1 MVFMADI
8 TKLAAEILEMVGGA
22 ENITFVA
29 HCMTRLRFN
38 LKDESIVDDAK
49 VKAIDGVI
57 DIRHSAGQYQVIVG
71 PKVDKV
77 YEIVAKETGID
88 TGKSAADEGET
99 KGFLGKLMKLI
110 SGIMMPV
117 LPALIACGMI
127 NAVLSILTTAGVV
140 SAESGIYTMLYGM
153 GNASMYFLPVLVGS
167 SAAKFFGIDQYIGAV
182 LGAILLYPTFVAA
195 AGAGDALDLFGM
207 KFTMVSYASTVFPA
221 IVAAWFASVLYKW
234 LRAVLPDALAFAL
247 VPFLT
252 VAIAAPISLLV
263 VGPVIQQ
270 ASSLL
275 ATAVLAVYQ
284 LSPVLCGVILGPI
297 FGLVMIPLGLHWALI
312 VISINNIM
320 TVGSD
325 PILGLLCG
333 SMGVVGACLAFALR
347 SKDPGEKSLGFSC
360 AITSLCGITE
370 PALYGIVLEHKKI
383 IIASMISGAISA
395 VIPAIF
401 NTRTFVMT
409 SSGIFSFPGY
419 MNPSGDMSSLI
430 GAILC
435 NAVGFI
441 LTFVLVY
448 IMYRPDADV
457 SAE

>member
-1 MVFMADI
+1 MADI

-127 NAVLSILTTAGVV
+127 DAVLSILTTAGVV

-153 GNASMYFLPVLVGS
+153 GNACMYFLPVLVGS

-182 LGAILLYPTFVAA
+182 LGAILIYPTFVAA
-195 AGAGDALDLFGM
+195 AGAGDALDLFGV

-435 NAVGFI
+435 NVVGFI

>member
-1 MVFMADI
+1 MADI

-153 GNASMYFLPVLVGS
+153 GNACMYFLPVLVGS

-182 LGAILLYPTFVAA
+182 LGAILIYPTFVAA
-195 AGAGDALDLFGM
+195 AGAGDALDLFGV

-370 PALYGIVLEHKKI
+370 PALYGIVLERKKI

-435 NAVGFI
+435 NVVGFI

>member
-1 MVFMADI
+1 MADI

-153 GNASMYFLPVLVGS
+153 GNACMYFLPVLVGS

-182 LGAILLYPTFVAA
+182 LGAILIYPTFVAA
-195 AGAGDALDLFGM
+195 AGAGDALDLFGV

-383 IIASMISGAISA
+383 IIASMVSGAISA

-435 NAVGFI
+435 NVVGFI

>member
-1 MVFMADI
+1 MADT
-8 TKLAAEILEMVGGA
+8 TKLAAEILEMVGGT
-22 ENITFVA
+22 ENVTFVA

-77 YEIVAKETGID
+77 YEIVAKETGVD

-140 SAESGIYTMLYGM
+140 SAESGIYILLYGM

-252 VAIAAPISLLV
+252 VAIAVPISLLV

-284 LSPVLCGVILGPI
+284 FSPILCGVILGPI

-333 SMGVVGACLAFALR
+333 SMGVVGACLAFAFR
-347 SKDPGEKSLGFSC
+347 SKDPSEKSLGFSC

-383 IIASMISGAISA
+383 IVASMISGAISA

-435 NAVGFI
+435 NVVGFI

-448 IMYRPDADV
+448 IMYRPDADT

>member
-1 MVFMADI
+1 MADI

-127 NAVLSILTTAGVV
+127 NAALSILTTAGVV

-153 GNASMYFLPVLVGS
+153 GNACMYFLPVLVGS

-182 LGAILLYPTFVAA
+182 LGAILIYPTFVAA
-195 AGAGDALDLFGM
+195 AGAGDALDLFGV

-435 NAVGFI
+435 NVVGFI

>member
-1 MVFMADI
+1 MADI
-8 TKLAAEILEMVGGA
+8 TKLADEILEMVGGA

-140 SAESGIYTMLYGM
+140 SAESGFYTMLYGM
-153 GNASMYFLPVLVGS
+153 GNACMYFLPVLVGS

-182 LGAILLYPTFVAA
+182 LGAILIYPTFVAA
-195 AGAGDALDLFGM
+195 AGAGDALDLFGV

-435 NAVGFI
+435 NVVGFI

>member
-1 MVFMADI
+1 MADI

-153 GNASMYFLPVLVGS
+153 GNACMYFLPVLVGS

-182 LGAILLYPTFVAA
+182 LGAILIYPTFVAA
-195 AGAGDALDLFGM
+195 AGAGDALDLFGV

-252 VAIAAPISLLV
+252 VAIAAPISFLV

-435 NAVGFI
+435 NVVGFI

>member
-1 MVFMADI
+1 MADI

-22 ENITFVA
+22 DNITFVA

-153 GNASMYFLPVLVGS
+153 GNACMYFLPVLVGS

-182 LGAILLYPTFVAA
+182 LGAILIYPTFVAA
-195 AGAGDALDLFGM
+195 AGAGDALDLFGV

-234 LRAVLPDALAFAL
+234 LRAVLPDGLAFAL

-435 NAVGFI
+435 NVVGFI

>member
-1 MVFMADI
+1 MADI

-77 YEIVAKETGID
+77 YEIIAKETGID

-153 GNASMYFLPVLVGS
+153 GNACMYFLPVLVGS

-182 LGAILLYPTFVAA
+182 LGAILIYPTFVAA
-195 AGAGDALDLFGM
+195 AGAGDALDLFGV

-435 NAVGFI
+435 NVVGFI
-441 LTFVLVY
+441 LAFVLVY

>member
-1 MVFMADI
+1 MADI

-153 GNASMYFLPVLVGS
+153 GNACMYFLPVLVGS

-182 LGAILLYPTFVAA
+182 LGAILIYPTFVAA
-195 AGAGDALDLFGM
+195 AGAGDALDLFGV

-435 NAVGFI
+435 NIVGFI

>member
-1 MVFMADI
+1 MADI

-77 YEIVAKETGID
+77 NEIVAKETGID

-153 GNASMYFLPVLVGS
+153 GNACMYFLPVLVGS

-182 LGAILLYPTFVAA
+182 LGAILIYPTFVAA
-195 AGAGDALDLFGM
+195 AGAGDALDLFGV

-435 NAVGFI
+435 NVVGFI

>member
-1 MVFMADI
+1 MADI

-153 GNASMYFLPVLVGS
+153 GNACMYFLPVLVGS

-182 LGAILLYPTFVAA
+182 LGAILIYPTFVAA
-195 AGAGDALDLFGM
+195 AGAGDALDLFGV

-325 PILGLLCG
+325 SILGLLCG

-360 AITSLCGITE
+360 AITNLCGITE

-435 NAVGFI
+435 NVVGFI

>member
-1 MVFMADI
+1 MADI

-153 GNASMYFLPVLVGS
+153 GNACMYFLPVLVGS

-182 LGAILLYPTFVAA
+182 LGAILIYPTFVAA
-195 AGAGDALDLFGM
+195 AGAGDALDLFGV

-333 SMGVVGACLAFALR
+333 SMGVVGACLVFALR

-435 NAVGFI
+435 NVVGFI

>member
-1 MVFMADI
+1 MADI

-88 TGKSAADEGET
+88 TGKSTADEGET

-140 SAESGIYTMLYGM
+140 SAESGIDTMLYGM
-153 GNASMYFLPVLVGS
+153 GNACMYFLPVLVGS

-182 LGAILLYPTFVAA
+182 LGAILIYPTFVAA
-195 AGAGDALDLFGM
+195 AGAGDALDLFGV

-435 NAVGFI
+435 NVVGFI

>member
-1 MVFMADI
+1 MADI

-127 NAVLSILTTAGVV
+127 NAVLSILATAGVV

-153 GNASMYFLPVLVGS
+153 GNACMYFLPVLVGS

-182 LGAILLYPTFVAA
+182 LGAILIYPTFVAA
-195 AGAGDALDLFGM
+195 AGAGDALDLFGV

-435 NAVGFI
+435 NVVGFI

>member
-1 MVFMADI
+1 MADT

-22 ENITFVA
+22 DNVTFVA
-29 HCMTRLRFN
+29 HCMTRLRIN

-153 GNASMYFLPVLVGS
+153 GNACMYFLPVLVGS

-182 LGAILLYPTFVAA
+182 LGAILIYPTFVAA
-195 AGAGDALDLFGM
+195 AGAGDALDLFGV

-320 TVGSD
+320 TVGSN

-435 NAVGFI
+435 NVVGFI

>member
-1 MVFMADI
+1 MADI

-153 GNASMYFLPVLVGS
+153 GNACMYFLPVLVGS

-182 LGAILLYPTFVAA
+182 LGAILIYPTFVAA
-195 AGAGDALDLFGM
+195 AGAGDALDLFGV

-234 LRAVLPDALAFAL
+234 LRAVFPDALAFAL

-347 SKDPGEKSLGFSC
+347 SKDPGEKGLGFSC

-435 NAVGFI
+435 NVVGFI

>member
-1 MVFMADI
+1 MADI

-140 SAESGIYTMLYGM
+140 SAESGIYTMLYGI
-153 GNASMYFLPVLVGS
+153 GNACMYFLPVLVGS

-182 LGAILLYPTFVAA
+182 LGAILIYPTFVAA
-195 AGAGDALDLFGM
+195 AGAGDALDLFGV

-435 NAVGFI
+435 NVVGFI

>member
-1 MVFMADI
+1 MADI

-22 ENITFVA
+22 ENIAFVA

-153 GNASMYFLPVLVGS
+153 GNACMYFLPVLVGS

-182 LGAILLYPTFVAA
+182 LGAILIYPTFVAA
-195 AGAGDALDLFGM
+195 AGAGDALDLFGV

-297 FGLVMIPLGLHWALI
+297 FSLVMIPLGLHWALI

-435 NAVGFI
+435 NVVGFI

>member
-1 MVFMADI
+1 MADI
-8 TKLAAEILEMVGGA
+8 TKLAAEILETVGGA

-153 GNASMYFLPVLVGS
+153 GNACMYFLPVLVGS

-182 LGAILLYPTFVAA
+182 LGAILIYPTFVAA
-195 AGAGDALDLFGM
+195 AGAGDALDLFGV

-435 NAVGFI
+435 NVVGFI

>member
-1 MVFMADI
+1 MADT

-22 ENITFVA
+22 ENVTFVA

-77 YEIVAKETGID
+77 YEIVAKETGVD

-110 SGIMMPV
+110 GGIMMPV

-140 SAESGIYTMLYGM
+140 SAESGIYTLLYGM

-167 SAAKFFGIDQYIGAV
+167 SATKFFGIDQYIGAV

-284 LSPVLCGVILGPI
+284 FSPILCGVILGPI

-333 SMGVVGACLAFALR
+333 SMGVVGACLAFAFR
-347 SKDPGEKSLGFSC
+347 SKDPSEKSLGFSC

-383 IIASMISGAISA
+383 IVASMISGAISA

-419 MNPSGDMSSLI
+419 MNSSGDMSSLI

-435 NAVGFI
+435 NVVGFI

-448 IMYRPDADV
+448 IMYRPDADT

>member
-1 MVFMADI
+1 MADT

-22 ENITFVA
+22 ENVTFVA

-77 YEIVAKETGID
+77 YEIVVKEAGID
-88 TGKSAADEGET
+88 TGDSEAGEGET

-110 SGIMMPV
+110 SGVMMPV

-127 NAVLSILTTAGVV
+127 NAVLSILMTAGVV
-140 SAESGIYTMLYGM
+140 STESGIYTLLYGM
-153 GNASMYFLPVLVGS
+153 GNACMYFLPVLVGS
-167 SAAKFFGIDQYIGAV
+167 SAAQFFGIDRYIGAV
-182 LGAILLYPTFVAA
+182 LGAILIYPTFVAA

-207 KFTMVSYASTVFPA
+207 KFAMVSYSSTVFPA
-221 IVAAWFASVLYKW
+221 IVAAWFASVLYKG
-234 LRAVLPDALAFAL
+234 LRVVLPDAVTFAL

-252 VAIAAPISLLV
+252 VAITAPISLLV
-263 VGPVIQQ
+263 IGPVIQQ

-284 LSPVLCGVILGPI
+284 FSPILCGVILGPI

-312 VISINNIM
+312 MISINNIM

-325 PILGLLCG
+325 PILGLVCC

-347 SKDPGEKSLGFSC
+347 SKDPSEKSLGFSC
-360 AITSLCGITE
+360 AITGLCGITE
-370 PALYGIVLEHKKI
+370 PALYGIILEHKKI
-383 IIASMISGAISA
+383 VIASMISGAISA

-419 MNPSGDMSSLI
+419 MNPSGDMNSLI

-435 NAVGFI
+435 NVVGFI

-448 IMYRPDADV
+448 IMYRPDADA
-457 SAE
+457 SEE

>member
-1 MVFMADI
+1 MADI
-8 TKLAAEILEMVGGA
+8 TKLAAEILEMVGGV

-153 GNASMYFLPVLVGS
+153 GNACMYFLPVLVGS

-182 LGAILLYPTFVAA
+182 LGAILIYPTFVAA
-195 AGAGDALDLFGM
+195 AGAGDALDLFGV

-435 NAVGFI
+435 NVVGFI

>member
-1 MVFMADI
+1 MADI

-153 GNASMYFLPVLVGS
+153 GNACMYFLPVLVGS

-182 LGAILLYPTFVAA
+182 LGAILIYPTFVAA
-195 AGAGDALDLFGM
+195 AGAGDALDLFGV

-395 VIPAIF
+395 VIPDIF

-435 NAVGFI
+435 NVVGFI

>member
-1 MVFMADI
+1 MADI

-71 PKVDKV
+71 PKVDKA

-153 GNASMYFLPVLVGS
+153 GNACMYFLPVLVGS

-182 LGAILLYPTFVAA
+182 LGAILIYPTFVAA
-195 AGAGDALDLFGM
+195 AGAGDALDLFGV

-435 NAVGFI
+435 NVVGFI

>member
-1 MVFMADI
+1 MADI

-153 GNASMYFLPVLVGS
+153 GNACMYFLPVLVGS

-182 LGAILLYPTFVAA
+182 LGAILIYPTFVAA
-195 AGAGDALDLFGM
+195 AGAGDALDLFGV

-370 PALYGIVLEHKKI
+370 PALYGIVLEHKEI

-435 NAVGFI
+435 NVVGFI

>member
-1 MVFMADI
+1 
-8 TKLAAEILEMVGGA
+8 
-22 ENITFVA
+22 
-29 HCMTRLRFN
+29 
-38 LKDESIVDDAK
+38 
-49 VKAIDGVI
+49 
-57 DIRHSAGQYQVIVG
+57 
-71 PKVDKV
+71 
-77 YEIVAKETGID
+77 
-88 TGKSAADEGET
+88 
-99 KGFLGKLMKLI
+99 
-110 SGIMMPV
+110 
-117 LPALIACGMI
+117 MI

-153 GNASMYFLPVLVGS
+153 GNACMYFLPVLVGS

-182 LGAILLYPTFVAA
+182 LGAILIYPTFVAA
-195 AGAGDALDLFGM
+195 AGAGDALDLFGV

-435 NAVGFI
+435 NVVGFI

>member
-1 MVFMADI
+1 MADI

-153 GNASMYFLPVLVGS
+153 GNACMYFLPVLVGS
-167 SAAKFFGIDQYIGAV
+167 SAAKFYGIDQYIGAV
-182 LGAILLYPTFVAA
+182 LGAILIYPTFVAA
-195 AGAGDALDLFGM
+195 AGAGDALDLFGV

-435 NAVGFI
+435 NVVGFI

>member
-1 MVFMADI
+1 MADI

-77 YEIVAKETGID
+77 YEIVAKETGVD

-153 GNASMYFLPVLVGS
+153 GNACMYFLPVLVGS

-182 LGAILLYPTFVAA
+182 LGAILIYPTFVAA
-195 AGAGDALDLFGM
+195 AGAGDALDLFGV
-207 KFTMVSYASTVFPA
+207 KFTMVSYVSTVFPA

-435 NAVGFI
+435 NVVGFI

>member
-1 MVFMADI
+1 MAD
-8 TKLAAEILEMVGGA
+8 TTRLAAEILEMVGGT
-22 ENITFVA
+22 ENVTFVA

-49 VKAIDGVI
+49 VKTIDGVI

-77 YEIVAKETGID
+77 YEIVAKETGVD

-140 SAESGIYTMLYGM
+140 SAESGIYTLLYGM

-284 LSPVLCGVILGPI
+284 FSPILCGVILGPI

-333 SMGVVGACLAFALR
+333 SMGVVGACLAFAFR
-347 SKDPGEKSLGFSC
+347 SKDPSEKSLGFSC

-383 IIASMISGAISA
+383 IVASMISGAISA

-435 NAVGFI
+435 NVVGFI

-448 IMYRPDADV
+448 IMYRPDADT

>member
-1 MVFMADI
+1 MADI

-99 KGFLGKLMKLI
+99 KGFLGKLMTLI

-153 GNASMYFLPVLVGS
+153 GNACMYFLPVLVGS

-182 LGAILLYPTFVAA
+182 LGAILIYPTFVAA
-195 AGAGDALDLFGM
+195 AGAGDALDLFGV

-435 NAVGFI
+435 NVVGFI

>member
-1 MVFMADI
+1 MADI

-153 GNASMYFLPVLVGS
+153 GNACMYFLPVLVGS

-182 LGAILLYPTFVAA
+182 LGAILIYPTFVTA
-195 AGAGDALDLFGM
+195 AGAGDALDLFGV

-435 NAVGFI
+435 NVVGFI

>member
-1 MVFMADI
+1 M
-8 TKLAAEILEMVGGA
+8 
-22 ENITFVA
+22 
-29 HCMTRLRFN
+29 
-38 LKDESIVDDAK
+38 
-49 VKAIDGVI
+49 I

-127 NAVLSILTTAGVV
+127 NAVLSILTIAGVV

-153 GNASMYFLPVLVGS
+153 GNACMYFLPVLVGS

-182 LGAILLYPTFVAA
+182 LGAILIYPTFVAA
-195 AGAGDALDLFGM
+195 AGAGDALDLFGV

-435 NAVGFI
+435 NVVGFI

>member
-1 MVFMADI
+1 MADI

-153 GNASMYFLPVLVGS
+153 GNACMYFLPVLVGS

-182 LGAILLYPTFVAA
+182 LGAILIYPTFVAA
-195 AGAGDALDLFGM
+195 AGAGDVLDLFGV

-435 NAVGFI
+435 NVVGFI